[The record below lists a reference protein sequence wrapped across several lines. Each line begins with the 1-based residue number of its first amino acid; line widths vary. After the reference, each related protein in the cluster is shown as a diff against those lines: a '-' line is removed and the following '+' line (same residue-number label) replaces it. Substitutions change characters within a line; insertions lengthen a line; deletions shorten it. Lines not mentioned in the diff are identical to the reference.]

1 MNGADRWVLAWLRV
15 ERDAGRASVL
25 TCGAQLAE
33 AGARERATH
42 WGERGR
48 AVRAERE
55 RAERRGRCAGARA
68 ERGVVRS
75 GPSGRR

>member
-1 MNGADRWVLAWLRV
+1 VNDADRWAWVRVRV

-25 TCGAQLAE
+25 TCRAQLAE
-33 AGARERATH
+33 AGARERATR

-55 RAERRGRCAGARA
+55 RAEREA
-68 ERGVVRS
+68 VS
-75 GPSGRR
+75 